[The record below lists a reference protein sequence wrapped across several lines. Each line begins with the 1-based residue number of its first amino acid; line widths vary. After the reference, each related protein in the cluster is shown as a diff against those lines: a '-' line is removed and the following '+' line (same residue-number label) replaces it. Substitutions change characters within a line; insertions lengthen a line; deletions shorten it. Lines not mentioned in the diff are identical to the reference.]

1 MVIMNDLIP
10 DDFDSP
16 VRGLPTADEDDAFV
30 VNIGGFEGPLDM
42 LLQMARTQ
50 KVDLKHIS
58 ILALV
63 EQYLTFINQARILKL
78 ELAADYLVMAA
89 WLAWLKSRLLLPK
102 EDAPENEPSAQELAA
117 RLQLQLQ
124 RLEAIRDVGTR
135 LMGRSRLGRDVFL
148 RGCPEPLQII
158 KHRAFDVTLYE
169 LLKAYGDVAAR
180 QKVVHYTPQRRAVFG
195 LEAAIERLQRLI
207 GTAIDWTE
215 ISTFLP
221 PGADVDFQRSAL
233 ASTFVA
239 SLEMARIGRAELQQT
254 QAFGP
259 LYVRQRDKN

>member
-1 MVIMNDLIP
+1 MSDLIP
-10 DDFDSP
+10 DDFNAP
-16 VRGLPTADEDDAFV
+16 VRGLPLVDEEDAFV
-30 VNIGGFEGPLDM
+30 VNLGGFEGPLDM

-63 EQYLTFINQARILKL
+63 EQYLTFINEARRLKL

-117 RLQLQLQ
+117 RLQLQLL
-124 RLEAIRDVGTR
+124 RLESIRDVGTR
-135 LMGRSRLGRDVFL
+135 LMGRNRLGRDMFL
-148 RGCPEPLQII
+148 RGCPEPLQVI

-180 QKVVHYTPQRRAVFG
+180 QKVIHYTPQRRAVFG
-195 LEAAIERLQRLI
+195 LEAAIERLGRLL

-215 ISTFLP
+215 LATFLP
-221 PGADVDFQRSAL
+221 TGLDQDFQRSAL
-233 ASTFVA
+233 ASTFAA
-239 SLEMARIGRAELQQT
+239 SLEMARIGKAELQQL
-254 QAFGP
+254 QPFGP
-259 LYVRQRDKN
+259 LYVRLRDKN

>member
-1 MVIMNDLIP
+1 MNDLIP
-10 DDFDSP
+10 DNFDAP
-16 VRGLPTADEDDAFV
+16 ARNLPAADEDDAFV
-30 VNIGGFEGPLDM
+30 VNVSGFEGPLDL

-63 EQYLTFINQARILKL
+63 EQYLTFINEARLLKL

-102 EDAPENEPSAQELAA
+102 EEAPENEPSALELAA

-124 RLEAIRDVGTR
+124 RLETMRDVGGR
-135 LMGRSRLGRDVFL
+135 LMGRNRLGRDMWL

-180 QKVVHYTPQRRAVFG
+180 QKAIYYTPQRRAVFG

-215 ISTFLP
+215 IATFMP
-221 PGADVDFQRSAL
+221 PGADAAFQRSAL
-233 ASTFVA
+233 ASTFAA
-239 SLEMARIGRAELQQT
+239 SLEMARLGKAELQQL
-254 QAFGP
+254 QPFGP
-259 LYVRQRDKN
+259 LYVRLRDNNEK

>member
-1 MVIMNDLIP
+1 MSDLSP
-10 DDFDSP
+10 DDFNSP
-16 VRGLPTADEDDAFV
+16 VRGLPVIDEEDAFV
-30 VNIGGFEGPLDM
+30 VNLGGFEGPLDM

-63 EQYLTFINQARILKL
+63 EQYLTFINEARRLKL

-102 EDAPENEPSAQELAA
+102 EEAPENEPSAQELAA
-117 RLQLQLQ
+117 RLQLQLL

-135 LMGRSRLGRDVFL
+135 LMGRNRLGRDVFR

-180 QKVVHYTPQRRAVFG
+180 QKVIHYTPQRRAVFG

-215 ISTFLP
+215 LSTFLP
-221 PGADVDFQRSAL
+221 PGADLEFQRSAL

-239 SLEMARIGRAELQQT
+239 SLEMARQGKAELQQL
-254 QAFGP
+254 QPFGP
-259 LYVRQRDKN
+259 LYVRLRDKN